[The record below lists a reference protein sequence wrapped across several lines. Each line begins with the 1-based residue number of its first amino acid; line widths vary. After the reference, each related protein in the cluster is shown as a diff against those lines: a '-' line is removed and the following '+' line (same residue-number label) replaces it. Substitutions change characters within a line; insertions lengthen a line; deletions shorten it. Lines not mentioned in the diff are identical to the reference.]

1 MLVLLSTF
9 SMLISLVV
17 IDLSIKGLRHL
28 RSERIKIFTS
38 MSVAGI
44 FIYTITSFIF
54 LFIYVLCFYGDESVI
69 FGINIAKFSMV
80 SVFPFILF
88 STPYLLSIALRY
100 VFKPRDA
107 GFNVPLYIFEILLSI
122 VIIQTVFYA
131 NMRFNADMALQ

>member
-54 LFIYVLCFYGDESVI
+54 LFIYVLFFYGDEPVI

>member
-54 LFIYVLCFYGDESVI
+54 LFIYVTF
-69 FGINIAKFSMV
+69 
-80 SVFPFILF
+80 
-88 STPYLLSIALRY
+88 
-100 VFKPRDA
+100 
-107 GFNVPLYIFEILLSI
+107 
-122 VIIQTVFYA
+122 
-131 NMRFNADMALQ
+131 

>member
-69 FGINIAKFSMV
+69 SGINIAKFSMV